1 MKKIIFIVISTIL
14 LNSNIQAQKIDTDSL
29 LVKTYYELSTTK
41 KYEKAIKL
49 AQLGI
54 KKAPNYLDFYIVLGR
69 SYMLTKKIDSSRV
82 YFNHVINENTKY
94 KEAFSYL
101 TILEIQDKN
110 LVNANSCIDKAL
122 NYYPDDLNFNMLK
135 LQILEREND
144 DDKTFNYLNYLIAKY
159 PANADLKQK
168 LTQLKIKSD
177 SDRIGINYNYTAFS
191 RSSVGPWQLTSLQYI
206 RERKKI
212 TLISRL
218 SYADR
223 QSFGNSISSGIQ
235 YEFETYIKNNQKSYS
250 YINTS
255 FSDDTVFPKLRLGY
269 SYFHNFKK
277 AWEGDIGVRYTQTI
291 DNDIYASVIGIGKYI
306 GSYWLNL
313 RSYLQINNKEV
324 NPAFTATARYYFDTK
339 YDYVTVLTGYGS
351 SPDERV
357 SLVDLEQRISLNSYR
372 IGAGYFRQ
380 FGNQFIT
387 GAQIMINHQEYIAN
401 KFQNEADIFLTL
413 QYKF

>member
-1 MKKIIFIVISTIL
+1 
-14 LNSNIQAQKIDTDSL
+14 
-29 LVKTYYELSTTK
+29 
-41 KYEKAIKL
+41 
-49 AQLGI
+49 
-54 KKAPNYLDFYIVLGR
+54 
-69 SYMLTKKIDSSRV
+69 
-82 YFNHVINENTKY
+82 NHVINENTKY

-122 NYYPDDLNFNMLK
+122 NYYPDDLRFNTLK
-135 LQILEREND
+135 LQILELEND
-144 DDKTFNYLNYLIAKY
+144 DDKTFNYLHYLIAKY
-159 PANADLKQK
+159 PANTDLKQK
-168 LTQLKIKSD
+168 LTQLKVKSD

-250 YINTS
+250 FINTS
-255 FSDDTVFPKLRLGY
+255 FSDDIVFPKLRLGY

-339 YDYVTVLTGYGS
+339 YDYVTVLAGYGS

-387 GAQIMINHQEYIAN
+387 GAQIMLNHQEYIVN